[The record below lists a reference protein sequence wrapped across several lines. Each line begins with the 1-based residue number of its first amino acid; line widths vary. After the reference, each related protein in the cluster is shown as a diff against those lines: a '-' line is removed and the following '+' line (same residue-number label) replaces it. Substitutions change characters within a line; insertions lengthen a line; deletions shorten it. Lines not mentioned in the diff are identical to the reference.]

1 MWFILNFI
9 EDRYVGRKKTIC
21 LYLDTELL
29 AEAAELAK
37 ARNTS
42 LSGFV
47 EEALRLYVVYTRFSQ
62 PKKEAAPPTP
72 PPQPSSQP
80 PAQPSH
86 LLDNVWVSVLRSR
99 GR

>member
-1 MWFILNFI
+1 LNSV
-9 EDRYVGRKKTIC
+9 EDRYVGRKKTTC
-21 LYLDTELL
+21 LYLDVKLL

-47 EEALRLYVVYTRFSQ
+47 EEALRLYVAYARLQ
-62 PKKEAAPPTP
+62 PKKEVVQPTL

-80 PAQPSH
+80 PAQPPH
-86 LLDNVWVSVLRSR
+86 LLNNVWVSVLRAR

>member
-1 MWFILNFI
+1 MWFILSSI

-21 LYLDTELL
+21 LNLDVELL
-29 AEAAELAK
+29 AKAAELAK

-42 LSGFV
+42 LSGLV
-47 EEALRLYVVYTRFSQ
+47 EEALRLYVAYARLDR

-80 PAQPSH
+80 PAQPPH
-86 LLDNVWVSVLRSR
+86 LLNNAWVSMLRAR
-99 GR
+99 DR

>member
-1 MWFILNFI
+1 MLG
-9 EDRYVGRKKTIC
+9 RGVGRKKTVC
-21 LYLDTELL
+21 LYLDAELL

-47 EEALRLYVVYTRFSQ
+47 EEALRLYVVYTRFSR

-72 PPQPSSQP
+72 PPQLSNQSLIQSQ
-80 PAQPSH
+80 H
-86 LLDNVWVSVLRSR
+86 LLNNTWVSILRAK
-99 GR
+99 GH